1 MGRDAAGQAGGRGE
15 VTEAGTRGAAGPRRA
30 RGQMVVLTE
39 VIPWDA
45 SRLFVD
51 VSDARAIGRINQ
63 TDAATAHDRSG
74 LWGNGFVAGPLM
86 AAEVGRS
93 ARSPAVT
100 AICREGL
107 VWQISAY
114 GDVNGAGAV
123 CFPIDPFA
131 ERTAKLVGLA
141 ASALDLA
148 GYDGRIVVHIR
159 IAGADK
165 SCIMT
170 MPGYR
175 FWLELPRTGAAGH
188 PLNYPFNSR
197 PCGVKEAAG
206 GRGNPAGEAVG
217 KMRDA
222 YVRHGRVVRDGGY
235 PL

>member
-1 MGRDAAGQAGGRGE
+1 M
-15 VTEAGTRGAAGPRRA
+15 TEAGAGGAAGPRRA

-39 VIPWDA
+39 VIPWDE

-51 VSDARAIGRINQ
+51 VSDARAIGRINR
-63 TDAATAHDRSG
+63 TGAATAHDRSG

-114 GDVNGAGAV
+114 SDVNGAGAV

-131 ERTAKLVGLA
+131 ERVAKLVWLA
-141 ASALDLA
+141 ASTLSIS
-148 GYDGRIVVHIR
+148 GYDGRIVVHIK
-159 IAGADK
+159 IASANK

-175 FWLELPRTGAAGH
+175 FWHELPRTGAAGH

-197 PCGVKEAAG
+197 PCSVKEAAG
-206 GRGNPAGEAVG
+206 GGGSPAGEAVG
-217 KMRDA
+217 KIYDA
-222 YVRHGRVVRDGGY
+222 YVRHGRVVRDGGD